1 MGKSNINDWFSK
13 ELIYEKDMWN
23 DGEHRI
29 MHRKWKHLDKY
40 NENSY
45 HENIT
50 VYEIE
55 FYNKI
60 SNSWYLS
67 ARYQTYKEALNFLGF

>member
-1 MGKSNINDWFSK
+1 MPKNVNNWFQK
-13 ELIYEKDMWN
+13 ELIYEKNLWD

-29 MHRKWKHLDKY
+29 MRRKWKHLDKY

-45 HENIT
+45 HENVT

-55 FYNKI
+55 IYNK
-60 SNSWYLS
+60 LS
-67 ARYQTYKEALNFLGF
+67 ENWHLIARYQTYKEALNYLGF

>member
-1 MGKSNINDWFSK
+1 MAKSNINNWFSK
-13 ELIYEKDMWN
+13 ELIYEKDIWN

-29 MHRKWKHLDKY
+29 MRRKWKHLDKY

-60 SNSWYLS
+60 SNSWHLS